1 MTEDKKENKIKVY
14 DVVRVGIVGVV
25 CYGIYYAWANNSI
38 MLASMSIL
46 GGIGAMLITTALVNE
61 AIADR

>member
-1 MTEDKKENKIKVY
+1 MTEKKEKIKVY

-25 CYGIYYAWANNSI
+25 CYGVYNAWAMNNV

-46 GGIGAMLITTALVNE
+46 GGIGAILITTALVNE